1 MQHEQANIQTSKYTN
16 KYLVYG
22 QNSDIWM
29 GRVLSRIC
37 VIWCCD
43 ITGGGAEVLTR
54 RVDWRR
60 SDTMRVAGRA
70 K

>member
-1 MQHEQANIQTSKYTN
+1 
-16 KYLVYG
+16 
-22 QNSDIWM
+22 M

-37 VIWCCD
+37 VMWCCD

-60 SDTMRVAGRA
+60 SDTMRVASRA